1 MSRRL
6 KPTFI
11 AFGLLGGLLL
21 LNLVAPIVNLLLQAN
36 WSAWLASLRQPE
48 SYQAIKVSLLASGIS
63 VWIMTLMGVPLG
75 YVLARAHPPLKRLWV
90 SLVFLPLVVPDLAG
104 GILLLQMFG
113 PYGLVGHPLDA
124 HNIELTNNLAGIVLA
139 QLFVAAP
146 FVVVSALAAF
156 TGVDSKL
163 EMAAAMLGDSRWQIF
178 WRISLPLA
186 WPGIAAGITLA
197 WIRALG
203 EFGTTL
209 IMAYNPHTLPVHMFI
224 KFESQGLA
232 GALPAAFCL
241 VLLAMGAVALSMLF
255 SRITGFADVVVP
267 LGETGEKA
275 A

>member
-1 MSRRL
+1 MSWRL

-11 AFGLLGGLLL
+11 AFSLLGGLLL

-36 WSAWLASLRQPE
+36 WSAWIASLRQPE
-48 SYQAIKVSLLASGIS
+48 SFQAIKVSLLASGIS
-63 VWIMTLMGVPLG
+63 VLIMALMGVPLG

-124 HNIELTNNLAGIVLA
+124 RNIELTNNLAGIVLA

-156 TGVDSKL
+156 TGVDPKL

-209 IMAYNPHTLPVHMFI
+209 IMAYNPHTLPVYMFI

-241 VLLAMGAVALSMLF
+241 LLLAMGAVALSMLF

-267 LGETGEKA
+267 LGESGEKA